1 MELSTQEKT
10 ILGGDIG
17 GTKTLLGT
25 QAGTNRLELVQH
37 YENRTHE
44 EFSAVLEDYLNRY
57 PALQPNDCILTLAIA
72 GPVSQQRCQMTNL
85 PWLIDAAALKRHFG
99 FHAVYLLN
107 DLAATAWALPD
118 QFEQDALH
126 MLHGNSLDF
135 SQPVAVISIGTG
147 MGEAVL
153 APSSLGGFQVLATEG
168 GHKQFAPFDLRSAR
182 LLEQAFATGLPAV
195 SWENW
200 FSGTGLPQLFSALY
214 PDLEVPA
221 NETLAVLAR
230 TQPQSPAGQCIAL
243 LADGI
248 FAEAGNLA
256 LQSLAWGGVVFAG
269 GVVQHIQHLIKD
281 ARHQRWFSSKAEYT
295 DRLEQIPLALCTD
308 SQVALKGAIAYSG
321 YRQMN

>member
-1 MELSTQEKT
+1 MELNTLEKT
-10 ILGGDIG
+10 VLGGDIG

-25 QAGTNRLELVQH
+25 QAGTNRLAHVQH
-37 YENRTHE
+37 YENRTYE
-44 EFSAVLEDYLNRY
+44 QFSAVLEDYLSRH
-57 PALQPNDCILTLAIA
+57 PALQPHDCILTLAIA
-72 GPVSQQRCQMTNL
+72 GPVTRQRCQMTNL
-85 PWLIDAAALKRHFG
+85 PWLIDAADLKHHFG

-126 MLHGNSLDF
+126 MLHGKGLDF
-135 SQPVAVISIGTG
+135 SQPVAVISVGTG
-147 MGEAVL
+147 LGEAVL
-153 APSSLGGFQVLATEG
+153 TPCSQGGFEVLATEG

-182 LLEQAFATGLPAV
+182 LLEQAFATGVPAV

-200 FSGTGLPQLFSALY
+200 FSGTGLPQLFSTLY
-214 PDLEVPA
+214 PDLKVPA
-221 NETLAVLAR
+221 NETLTVLAQ
-230 TQPQSPAGQCIAL
+230 TQPHSPAGQCIAL

-256 LQSLAWGGVVFAG
+256 LQSLSWGGVVFAG
-269 GVVQHIQHLIKD
+269 GVVQHIKHLIKD
-281 ARHQRWFSSKAEYT
+281 VRHQRWFSHKAEYT

-321 YRQMN
+321 YQQMH